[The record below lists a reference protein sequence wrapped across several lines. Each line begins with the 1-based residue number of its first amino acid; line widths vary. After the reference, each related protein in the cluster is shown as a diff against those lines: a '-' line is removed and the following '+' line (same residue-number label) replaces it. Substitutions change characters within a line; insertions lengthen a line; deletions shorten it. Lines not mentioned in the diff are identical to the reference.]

1 MARFI
6 VIGER
11 IHCISPVIRK
21 AMDEMNPEPI
31 LQRAKE
37 QIEAGSGYIDVNI
50 GPAEGN
56 GPELMKWAVKL
67 IQENFDNIPLALDTA
82 NMAAIE
88 AGIEV
93 YNTEKGLPLV
103 NSADAGDRLPY
114 LDLAANNG
122 AACICLCSN
131 GSVPGS
137 LDEITGY
144 CMQLLEHGLMLGME
158 TENMWMDPLFLVCKG
173 QQDKQNQILDAISF
187 FKENGLNSSGGLSN
201 VSNGVPKELRTHLD
215 CAMLAMSMS
224 RGLTSVIMNPNDKAM
239 MNTLKSCDVILDNYM
254 FADSWLEL

>member
-1 MARFI
+1 MSRFV

-21 AMDEMNPEPI
+21 AMDAMDPEPI
-31 LQRAKE
+31 LKRAKE
-37 QIEAGSGYIDVNI
+37 QIAAGAGYIDVNI

-56 GPELMKWAVKL
+56 GPELMKWAVQL
-67 IQENFDNIPLALDTA
+67 IQGECDNIPLALDTA

-88 AGIEV
+88 AGMTV
-93 YNTEKGLPLV
+93 YNDVNGKALV
-103 NSADAGDRLPY
+103 NSADAGDRKPY
-114 LDLAANNG
+114 LDLAANVG

-144 CMQLLEHGLMLGME
+144 CMELLEHGLGLGME
-158 TENMWMDPLFLVCKG
+158 AEDMWMDPLFLVCKG
-173 QQDKQNQILDAISF
+173 QQDKQGQILDAISF

-201 VSNGVPKELRTHLD
+201 VSNGAPKELRTHLD

-224 RGLTSVIMNPNDKAM
+224 RGLTSVIMNPNDTAM
-239 MNTLKSCDVILDNYM
+239 MNTVKTCDVLLDNYM
-254 FADSWLEL
+254 YADSWLDL